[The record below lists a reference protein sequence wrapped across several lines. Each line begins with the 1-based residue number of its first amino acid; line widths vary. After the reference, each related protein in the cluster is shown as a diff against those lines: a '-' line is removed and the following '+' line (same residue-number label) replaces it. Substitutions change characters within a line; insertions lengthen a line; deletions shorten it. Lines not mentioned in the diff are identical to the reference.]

1 MRALHTITYVLGC
14 LLGVLLLPV
23 TLGFLIRNRFAR
35 AFHPDGTLYEAKFVE
50 LAREGGFL
58 AGPAL
63 VRLSATMTRGEAEKP
78 DVIGLVV
85 RFGTNFA
92 GAGVAQ
98 VPRDAQDVL
107 TATFDGFRPAQLRR
121 GKQTTNCHDFLDND
135 YRAIALYVVPGIG
148 LAHLRF
154 TGLRR
159 PAEGGGK
166 GTRAARLDEAIA
178 DGDARFVLEVSQG
191 VDAWL
196 ALGTLDL
203 TRRLDASQK
212 QLAFSP
218 FRTGR
223 GIRPTGLLNGL
234 RRVNYVLSRFMR
246 GGPMR

>member
-1 MRALHTITYVLGC
+1 MRALHAITYVLG
-14 LLGVLLLPV
+14 LFLGVLLLPL
-23 TLGFLIRNRFAR
+23 TFAFLVRNRFAR
-35 AFHPDGTLYEAKFVE
+35 AFHPDGALYEATFVP
-50 LAREGGFL
+50 LAPAGAFL

-63 VRLSATMTRGEAEKP
+63 VRLSATMTRGDAEKP

-85 RFGTNFA
+85 RFGP
-92 GAGVAQ
+92 GALGAP

-107 TATFDGFRPAQLRR
+107 SATFDGFRPAQLRR
-121 GKQTTNCHDFLDND
+121 GKESTNCHDFLDND

-148 LAHLRF
+148 LAHMRF

-203 TRRLDASQK
+203 ARRLDASQK

-218 FRTGR
+218 FRAGR

-234 RRVNYVLSRFMR
+234 RRVNYLLSRFMR

>member
-1 MRALHTITYVLGC
+1 MRALHAITYALGC
-14 LLGVLLLPV
+14 VLGVLLLPL
-23 TLGFLIRNRFAR
+23 TFGFLVRNRFAR
-35 AFHPDGTLYEAKFVE
+35 AFHPDGALYEAKFVA
-50 LAREGGFL
+50 LAREGHFL
-58 AGPAL
+58 VGPAL
-63 VRLSATMTRGEAEKP
+63 VRLSATMTRGDAEKP

-85 RFGTNFA
+85 RFGASF
-92 GAGVAQ
+92 GAGGVTQ

-121 GKQTTNCHDFLDND
+121 GRETTNCHDFLDND
-135 YRAIALYVVPGIG
+135 YRGIALYVVPGIG

-178 DGDARFVLEVSQG
+178 DGDARFVLEVSRG

-203 TRRLDASQK
+203 TRRIDASQK

-218 FRTGR
+218 FRAGR

-234 RRVNYVLSRFMR
+234 RRVNYLLSRFMR